1 MGAVMNDFK
10 QRFADW
16 HEYRR
21 IHRLDSVIISE
32 LPHRSFA
39 WFLFQSVEQRKKLE
53 EEEIEELEQILE
65 EKRQEI
71 RKKKNAKAES
81 MD

>member
-1 MGAVMNDFK
+1 MSDFK
-10 QRFADW
+10 QRIADW
-16 HEYRR
+16 REYRR
-21 IHRLDSVIISE
+21 VHYIDSVVLTG

-71 RKKKNAKAES
+71 RKKKNANAGS
-81 MD
+81 LDH